1 MTALRRWLLAL
12 LLTAVAVAVCYLWLD
27 RPLALLVHAHSAQ
40 RETFARLTYLPDLLI
55 PLAAAAFVAF
65 GLWALAGRTLSK
77 IVMAGALCSISLIV
91 AETIKSQ
98 LKFACGRL
106 WPETWVQNN
115 PSFIHDGAYGFN
127 LFHGGAGYAAFPS
140 GHTAA
145 TCAVISVLWIMVPK
159 WRPLYALVVL
169 AVAVG
174 LIGANYHFLSDVIAG
189 GFVGTSTGWMT
200 VALWQARQSRGIPP
214 QAGEG
219 EEKAPAPPPQ
229 ASRTPRIPAA
239 GAAWEH
245 SEPNAARRVI
255 EAPRS
260 LVQKHVGRKEMPCV
274 PSPSRR
280 HRRVATNAV
289 ANYGSS

>member
-12 LLTAVAVAVCYLWLD
+12 LLTAVAVAVCYLWID

-40 RETFARLTYLPDLLI
+40 RETFARLTYFPDLLI

-65 GLWALAGRTLSK
+65 GLWALAGRPLSK
-77 IVMAGALCSISLIV
+77 IVTAGALCSISLIV

-127 LFHGGAGYAAFPS
+127 LFHGGAGYASFPS

-219 EEKAPAPPPQ
+219 EEKAPSQPPQ

-239 GAAWEH
+239 GAARKH
-245 SEPNAARRVI
+245 SEPNAARRVV

-260 LVQKHVGRKEMPCV
+260 LVLKHVGRKEMPCA
-274 PSPSRR
+274 P
-280 HRRVATNAV
+280 
-289 ANYGSS
+289 

>member
-1 MTALRRWLLAL
+1 MTALQRWLLAL
-12 LLTAVAVAVCYLWLD
+12 LLTAEAVAVCYLWID

-55 PLAAAAFVAF
+55 PFAAAAFVAF
-65 GLWALAGRTLSK
+65 GLWALAGRPLSK
-77 IVMAGALCSISLIV
+77 IVTAGVLCSISLIV

-115 PSFIHDGAYGFN
+115 PSFIRDGAYGFN
-127 LFHGGAGYAAFPS
+127 LFHGGAGYASFPS

-200 VALWQARQSRGIPP
+200 AALWQARQSRGAPP

-219 EEKAPAPPPQ
+219 EESAC
-229 ASRTPRIPAA
+229 RLNR
-239 GAAWEH
+239 
-245 SEPNAARRVI
+245 
-255 EAPRS
+255 
-260 LVQKHVGRKEMPCV
+260 
-274 PSPSRR
+274 
-280 HRRVATNAV
+280 
-289 ANYGSS
+289 

>member
-1 MTALRRWLLAL
+1 MTALRRWLFAL

-65 GLWALAGRTLSK
+65 GLWALAGRPLSK
-77 IVMAGALCSISLIV
+77 AVTAGALCSISLIV

-127 LFHGGAGYAAFPS
+127 LFHGGAGYASFPS

-219 EEKAPAPPPQ
+219 EEKAPSPPPQ

-239 GAAWEH
+239 GAAREH
-245 SEPNAARRVI
+245 SEPNAARRVV

-260 LVQKHVGRKEMPCV
+260 FVPKHVGRKEMPCA
-274 PSPSRR
+274 P
-280 HRRVATNAV
+280 
-289 ANYGSS
+289 